1 MEGGSTAVED
11 AGVPPMS
18 RMLRIAIDARRL
30 HGRKR
35 GVGQYVF
42 QLAQNLPKLTEGVE
56 YLLFVDRPLQ
66 INSIPTGCREV
77 VVGRPFTTESQSVAG
92 PWPKLYSLYWMN
104 YLVPRAL
111 KREQADL
118 FHATN
123 FAVPSHAVCPCVVT
137 VHDLIYARAPGA
149 LEPLYERYLK
159 LTIPA
164 AVRRARHIIADS
176 AATKSDLLELIGADA
191 GRVTV
196 VHLGVSDEYRVCE
209 DSDELRRVRQELT
222 LPGRFVLH
230 VGAIERRK
238 KLETLLRAAAPLL
251 TRGLIDAVVLA
262 GEEGI
267 GADAV
272 RRTAHELGIENQA
285 LHLGYVPQDRLP
297 VLYSLAQVLSL
308 ASVCEGFGMPVL
320 EAMACGTPVVT
331 SNVSSLP
338 EVAGD
343 AALMVTPG
351 DVDGLRQALERLLTD
366 SGLRSEMTRR
376 GLARARSFSW
386 EQTAAGHIAVYRQV
400 LDRAG
405 N

>member
-1 MEGGSTAVED
+1 
-11 AGVPPMS
+11 MS
-18 RMLRIAIDARRL
+18 RTLRIAIDARRL

-56 YLLFVDRPLQ
+56 YLLFVDRPLSDD
-66 INSIPTGCREV
+66 NVPTGCRPV
-77 VVGRPFTTESQSVAG
+77 LVGRPFTTESQSVAG
-92 PWPKLYSLYWMN
+92 PWPKLYSLYWMG

-111 KREQADL
+111 KRERADL

-123 FAVPSHAVCPCVVT
+123 FAVPAHTVCPCVVT
-137 VHDLIYARAPGA
+137 IHDLIYARAPGA
-149 LEPLYERYLK
+149 LDPIYERYLG

-164 AVRRARHIIADS
+164 AVRRARHIVADS
-176 AATKSDLLELIGADA
+176 AATKSDLLELIGTDAD
-191 GRVTV
+191 RVTV
-196 VHLGVSDEYRVCE
+196 AHLGVSDEYRVCE
-209 DSDELRRVRQELT
+209 DSEMLRRVRQELT

-251 TRGLIDAVVLA
+251 TRRLIDAVVLA

-272 RRTAHELGIENQA
+272 RRVARELGIENQV
-285 LHLGYVPQDRLP
+285 LYLGYVPQDRLP
-297 VLYSLAQVLSL
+297 ALYSLAQVLSL

-338 EVAGD
+338 EIAGD

-351 DVDGLRQALERLLTD
+351 DVEGLRRALERLLTD
-366 SGLRSEMTRR
+366 SGLRTEMTLR
-376 GLARARSFSW
+376 GLARARVFSW
-386 EQTAAGHIAVYRQV
+386 ERTAAKLLAVYRRV
-400 LDRAG
+400 LAEVG

>member
-1 MEGGSTAVED
+1 VD
-11 AGVPPMS
+11 AGVHSMT
-18 RMLRIAIDARRL
+18 RTLRIAIDARRL

-42 QLAQNLPKLTEGVE
+42 QLALNLPRLTEGVE
-56 YLLFVDRPLQ
+56 YLLFVDRPLHDG
-66 INSIPTGCREV
+66 SIPAGCREV

-111 KREQADL
+111 KRERADL

-123 FAVPSHAVCPCVVT
+123 FAVPAHAACPCVVT
-137 VHDLIYARAPGA
+137 IHDLIYARAPGA
-149 LEPLYERYLK
+149 LDPLYEWYLR
-159 LTIPA
+159 LTIPV

-176 AATKSDLLELIGADA
+176 AATKNDLLELVGTDT

-196 VHLGVSDEYRVCE
+196 VHLGVSGEYHVCE
-209 DSDELRRVRQELT
+209 DGDELRRVRQELG

-238 KLETLLRAAAPLL
+238 KLEALLEAAAPLL
-251 TRGLIDAVVLA
+251 TRRLIDAVVLA
-262 GEEGI
+262 GEEGL

-272 RRTAHELGIENQA
+272 RRTAHGLGIENQI

-297 VLYSLAQVLSL
+297 ALYGLAQVLSL

-320 EAMACGTPVVT
+320 EAMSCGTPVVT

-351 DVDGLRQALERLLTD
+351 DVDGLGRALERLLTD
-366 SGLRSEMTRR
+366 SRLRTEMIQR
-376 GLARARSFSW
+376 GLARARAFSW
-386 EQTAAGHIAVYRQV
+386 KRTAAELVAVYRRV
-400 LDRAG
+400 LAEVD